1 MVDFNLAV
9 SAIETL
15 LHSMNGASPVEQFK
29 AYTSIISLSHEIEN
43 LYKRCGITD
52 CYVDEKL
59 AEMRYYAAHSAG
71 LIVDGKSQD
80 THIRWSSGALQSMIS
95 SLELLGF
102 EQACR

>member
-15 LHSMNGASPVEQFK
+15 LHSMNGASQVEQYK
-29 AYTSIISLSHEIEN
+29 AYTSIISLSREIEN
-43 LYKRCGITD
+43 LYKRRGISD

-102 EQACR
+102 ERACR